1 MERIS
6 TNRDTRRQQ
15 FRAIARGILDA
26 ARGPIGRPDRIGDLA
41 RAMERAYAAGAE
53 QAGSVEEPP
62 GIAGWVAWES
72 MPRRSQEVLQ
82 EIAGEVRLHIKE
94 LRAGQLVAI
103 VEGAGPTSPRGAR
116 ARFSICHLDGDVLRK
131 LDGLRGR
138 DWPQARSRR
147 SSGWVC
153 SSPSVR
159 RMPLIGP

>member
-1 MERIS
+1 
-6 TNRDTRRQQ
+6 
-15 FRAIARGILDA
+15 
-26 ARGPIGRPDRIGDLA
+26 
-41 RAMERAYAAGAE
+41 MERAYAAGAE

-82 EIAGEVRLHIKE
+82 EIAGEVRLHIEE

-116 ARFSICHLDGDVLRK
+116 ARFSICRLDGDLLRR

-138 DWPQARSRR
+138 DWAA
-147 SSGWVC
+147 SSV
-153 SSPSVR
+153 SALVR
-159 RMPLIGP
+159 LGVFQPLNMQDAADRAVALTDLGMATIEAALASGRIYTY